1 MSITRKNFIATLL
14 LCVVPF
20 ALAQAG
26 VPTNDEV
33 QARVKSAIAY
43 YKANGKDKALAEL
56 NNKDGQFAS
65 GEDYVD
71 VHDLHGVCI
80 AHPVTPALVG
90 VNRYEQADP
99 AGKFVY
105 KELVADAK
113 SKPSGWID
121 YQRKNPVD
129 GKIEKKHAY
138 WEVHDSLIFKAGTYA
153 AN

>member
-1 MSITRKNFIATLL
+1 MSISRKNFVATLL
-14 LCVVPF
+14 LCIVPF

-26 VPTNDEV
+26 PPSNDEV

-43 YKANGKDKALAEL
+43 YKANGRDAALAEF
-56 NNKDGQFAS
+56 NKKDGQFAS

-80 AHPVTPALVG
+80 AHPVSPALVG
-90 VNRYEQADP
+90 INRLEQADP
-99 AGKFVY
+99 GGKFVY
-105 KELVADAK
+105 KELTEAAK
-113 SKPSGWID
+113 SKSSGWID

-138 WEVHDSLIFKAGTYA
+138 WELHDNLIFKAGTYA
-153 AN
+153 AG